1 MRHLTGYLTILK
13 VRYRDILNYVIDIPE
28 ELYPQEV
35 LKLLLQPLVENALYH
50 GIKNRR
56 GKGTVRI
63 SVWEENEWLHF
74 SVKDDGAGMTPEHLE
89 QVRRGLEGDG
99 QDSAGYGLFN
109 VNKRIKL
116 YYNQPDGL
124 HIESDP
130 AGGTVVS
137 FRVPVRRTGHV

>member
-1 MRHLTGYLTILK
+1 MTGYLTILK

-63 SVWEENEWLHF
+63 SV
-74 SVKDDGAGMTPEHLE
+74 
-89 QVRRGLEGDG
+89 
-99 QDSAGYGLFN
+99 
-109 VNKRIKL
+109 
-116 YYNQPDGL
+116 
-124 HIESDP
+124 
-130 AGGTVVS
+130 
-137 FRVPVRRTGHV
+137 

>member
-1 MRHLTGYLTILK
+1 MTGYLTILK

-89 QVRRGLEGDG
+89 QVRRGLGRRRAG
-99 QDSAGYGLFN
+99 QRRLWAVQRQQAHQAVLQSAG
-109 VNKRIKL
+109 RAA
-116 YYNQPDGL
+116 
-124 HIESDP
+124 H
-130 AGGTVVS
+130 
-137 FRVPVRRTGHV
+137 